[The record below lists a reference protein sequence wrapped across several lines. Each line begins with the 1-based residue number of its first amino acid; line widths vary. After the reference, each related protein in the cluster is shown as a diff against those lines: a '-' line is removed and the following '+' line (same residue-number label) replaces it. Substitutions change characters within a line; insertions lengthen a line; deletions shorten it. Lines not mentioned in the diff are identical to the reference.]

1 MNYIS
6 TKLLLKNTIAGNR
19 LWKKNNKITWN
30 MHCENRM
37 KKCTTA
43 GDTLGRILRNADK
56 ARVKQ
61 QYLESIVKPYSMG
74 SNWKKCWYWAAK

>member
-1 MNYIS
+1 
-6 TKLLLKNTIAGNR
+6 
-19 LWKKNNKITWN
+19 

-37 KKCTTA
+37 KKCTIA

-56 ARVKQ
+56 ARVQQ
-61 QYLESIVKPYSMG
+61 QYMESIVKPYSMG